1 MKEEIRINLMTAR
14 ILQFC
19 ADIFAVFGV
28 ILFAYIYF
36 HSFSENPL
44 GALRDPFFVV
54 TILIP
59 FLPAAVL
66 ALAASR
72 KRKKVQA
79 MVDKMNAEKS
89 AGQ

>member
-1 MKEEIRINLMTAR
+1 MTAR

-19 ADIFAVFGV
+19 ADIFAIFGI

-36 HSFSENPL
+36 NTYSKNPVA
-44 GALRDPFFVV
+44 ALRDPFFVV

-59 FLPAAVL
+59 FVPAA
-66 ALAASR
+66 ALAFAAAR

-79 MVDKMNAEKS
+79 MVDQMLADKTS
-89 AGQ
+89 AK

>member
-1 MKEEIRINLMTAR
+1 MKEEIKITLMTAR

-28 ILFAYIYF
+28 ILFGYIYF

-44 GALRDPFFVV
+44 SALRDPFFVV

-59 FLPAAVL
+59 FLPAAAL
-66 ALAASR
+66 AYAASR
-72 KRKKVQA
+72 KRKKVQG
-79 MVDKMNAEKS
+79 MVERMHAEKS
-89 AGQ
+89 GGS

>member
-28 ILFAYIYF
+28 ILFGYIYF
-36 HSFSENPL
+36 HSFSDNPVH
-44 GALRDPFFVV
+44 ALRDPFFVV

-66 ALAASR
+66 AFAASR

-79 MVDKMNAEKS
+79 MVDRMNAEKS
-89 AGQ
+89 GGQ